1 MEALKVETPA
11 GAEGESRKVPQR
23 APRRQPPRLSGRSS
37 YSLYVSTMKVL
48 LPALAT
54 AMIILLIA
62 WSHFSPEDALF
73 GTDSIKN
80 PAQQAENLSM
90 INARY
95 SGVDDENQ
103 PFTVTADMA
112 TQARSDENKVDLQL
126 PGADITLQ
134 DGAWLALT
142 AKVGHYDRAAELL
155 DLEGEVNLFHDQGFE
170 MHSEYARIDLKA
182 GTAEGDQPVQG
193 QGPLG
198 LLDAEGFKILDRGDR
213 ILFTGKS
220 SMTIYPEA
228 KDDIQ

>member
-1 MEALKVETPA
+1 MAALNVDAPA
-11 GAEGESRKVPQR
+11 GARREPPRLPPG
-23 APRRQPPRLSGRSS
+23 APRRQPPRLSGRST
-37 YSLYVSTMKVL
+37 YSLYVSAMKVL

-73 GTDSIKN
+73 GTDGIKN

-95 SGVDDENQ
+95 SGVDDQNQ

-112 TQARSDENKVDLQL
+112 TQARSDENRIDLQL
-126 PGADITLQ
+126 PGADISMK

-142 AKVGHYDRAAELL
+142 AKVGHYDRKAELL

-182 GTAEGDQPVQG
+182 GTAEGNLPVQG

-198 LLDAEGFKILDRGDR
+198 ILNAEGFKIFDRGAR
-213 ILFTGKS
+213 VIFTGKS
-220 SMTIYPEA
+220 SMTIYPDA
-228 KDDIQ
+228 KDDIP